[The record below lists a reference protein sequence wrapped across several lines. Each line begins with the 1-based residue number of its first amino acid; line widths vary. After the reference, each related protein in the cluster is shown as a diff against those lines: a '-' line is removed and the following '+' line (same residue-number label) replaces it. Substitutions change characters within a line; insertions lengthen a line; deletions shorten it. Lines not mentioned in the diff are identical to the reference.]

1 MYVVLRKH
9 SRLYIYCIFS
19 RLHYIVAEVNLDI
32 MKKYRTLNYDYHN
45 VGWYQSTHLGS
56 HVDKNFLE
64 NQLSYQS
71 TLEESVV
78 LVYGQWL
85 HDSNMYIYARFIYM
99 YYMYILCTCLYF
111 VCIIIYVT

>member
-1 MYVVLRKH
+1 MISVRMLCLGSNQDCTFTVCFLICTTYV
-9 SRLYIYCIFS
+9 
-19 RLHYIVAEVNLDI
+19 VAEVNLDI

-78 LVYGQWL
+78 LVYGQWR
-85 HDSNMYIYARFIYM
+85 HEGVVVRR
-99 YYMYILCTCLYF
+99 C
-111 VCIIIYVT
+111 CIDIFFNQPYNLF

>member
-1 MYVVLRKH
+1 MLCLGSNQDYTFTVCFHICTMYV
-9 SRLYIYCIFS
+9 
-19 RLHYIVAEVNLDI
+19 VAEVNLDI

-78 LVYGQWL
+78 LVYGQWRI
-85 HDSNMYIYARFIYM
+85 DTA
-99 YYMYILCTCLYF
+99 
-111 VCIIIYVT
+111 